1 MLPVETAYLM
11 DYMHDFTAPD
21 TGHYP
26 QLPAFDLILT
36 IVTIS
41 AQSPVRPQTN
51 WIRT

>member
-1 MLPVETAYLM
+1 M
-11 DYMHDFTAPD
+11 DYMHDFTTPD
-21 TGHYP
+21 TGLYP
-26 QLPAFDLILT
+26 TIAGVDLILT